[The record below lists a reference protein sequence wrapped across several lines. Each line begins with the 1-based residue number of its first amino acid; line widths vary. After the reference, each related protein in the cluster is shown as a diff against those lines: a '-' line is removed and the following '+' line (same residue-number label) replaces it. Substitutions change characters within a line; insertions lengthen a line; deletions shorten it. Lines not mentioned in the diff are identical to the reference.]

1 MWRDETSVV
10 RDERRARRVF
20 SRGLFGQDV
29 EIRRRESFVV
39 VERGEEGALVDD
51 GASCGIDKT
60 TCVEIKILRRVRA
73 ESPRRPPRYRRDA
86 CSMAWRCRFL
96 AARTSQDSRA
106 IAEK

>member
-10 RDERRARRVF
+10 RDERRARRVLPG
-20 SRGLFGQDV
+20 RLFGQDV
-29 EIRRRESFVV
+29 EIRRRESVV
-39 VERGEEGALVDD
+39 VERGEERALVDD

-106 IAEK
+106 IAAR

>member
-1 MWRDETSVV
+1 M
-10 RDERRARRVF
+10 RDERRAQRVLPG
-20 SRGLFGQDV
+20 RLFGQDV

-73 ESPRRPPRYRRDA
+73 ESPRRPPRHRRDA

-96 AARTSQDSRA
+96 AARPSQDGRV